1 MRKKLYF
8 QELDA
13 LADSL
18 ANYAK
23 EDTFIALIGDLG
35 TGKTHFTQ
43 HFARSLGVTENL
55 KSPTFN
61 YVLGYESGR
70 LPLYH
75 FDVYRLTEAEELY
88 EVGYEDY
95 LRENGVILMEW
106 ANLVESELPE
116 EYIRIEL
123 HYTEEENQRE
133 VDLCYIGNQ
142 EKEKELFAYVNFGN

>member
-1 MRKKLYF
+1 M
-8 QELDA
+8 
-13 LADSL
+13 
-18 ANYAK
+18 
-23 EDTFIALIGDLG
+23 
-35 TGKTHFTQ
+35 
-43 HFARSLGVTENL
+43 
-55 KSPTFN
+55 
-61 YVLGYESGR
+61 
-70 LPLYH
+70 
-75 FDVYRLTEAEELY
+75 TEAEELY